1 MVRSTDCGDFRLKLK
16 DLSILLPLTV
26 AAFVIH
32 GYHPA
37 VEDGTIYIPGILK
50 ILNPSLF
57 PYGAEFFQTHA
68 RLTLYPNLMAES
80 VRISHAPLDYVLLF
94 WHLLSIFLLLLACWK
109 LSGQLFERRSAR
121 WGGVALV
128 AALLTMP
135 VAGTSL
141 YVMDEYL
148 NPRSI
153 AIFCA
158 VFAVDAA
165 LERRYLA
172 VALWTILS
180 APIHPWMSVFGLSL
194 VALIFLFQQFGGIE
208 GMPGILRRAPVLPLF
223 FPFGLSFG
231 YPSQTYRRL
240 IEDQTYL
247 FLSRWQWYSWL
258 GILGPL
264 LLFWWFHRIARKNGM
279 AKLDLLCKSL
289 IIYQA
294 VYFAMALAFTIPPRL
309 VGLVRYQPLR
319 SLQLVYLFMYVIG
332 GGLLGKWV
340 LQNKAWRW
348 MVLFF
353 PLSAGMF
360 LGQRAIYASTPHIEW
375 PWTAP
380 GNDWL
385 RAFAWIRE
393 NTPTDAVFALDPNHM
408 RLPVEDHHGFRAL
421 AERSKLADANK
432 DRSVTIM
439 FPDLPLVEECA
450 AQIRAVSGWKN
461 FRLADFERLKQSYGV
476 TWVVVAQP
484 GANGLSCPYQ
494 NATLEVCRIN

>member
-1 MVRSTDCGDFRLKLK
+1 LKLK
-16 DLSILLPLTV
+16 DLAILMLLAV
-26 AAFVIH
+26 AALAVH

-37 VEDGTIYIPGILK
+37 VEDATVYNPGILK

-57 PYGAEFFQTHA
+57 PFGAEFFETHA
-68 RLTLYPNLMAES
+68 RLTIYPHLMAAM
-80 VRISHAPLDYVLLF
+80 VRISHAPLEFVLLF
-94 WHLLSIFLLLLACWK
+94 WHLASIFLLLLACWK
-109 LSGQLFERRSAR
+109 LSEQLFEQTSAR
-121 WGGVALV
+121 WAGVALV

-165 LERRYLA
+165 LRRRFLA
-172 VALWTILS
+172 VALWTIVS

-194 VALIFLFQQFGGIE
+194 VAVIFLFQQFGRFE
-208 GMPGILRRAPVLPLF
+208 GFSGILRRAPAMLF
-223 FPFGLSFG
+223 FLPFGLSFK
-231 YPSQTYRRL
+231 YPSQTYQHL
-240 IEDQTYL
+240 IQDQTYL
-247 FLSRWQWYSWL
+247 FLLKWEWYEWL

-264 LLFWWFHRIARKNGM
+264 LLFWWFHRIARKQAM
-279 AKLDLLCKSL
+279 VKLDLLCSAL
-289 IIYQA
+289 IVYQA
-294 VYFAMALAFTIPPRL
+294 VYFALALLFTIPPRFI
-309 VGLVRYQPLR
+309 GLVRYQPLR
-319 SLQLVYLFMYVIG
+319 SLQLVYLFMYLIG
-332 GGLLGKWV
+332 GGLLGQWA
-340 LQNKAWRW
+340 LREKAWRW
-348 MVLFF
+348 MLLFI
-353 PLSAGMF
+353 PLCTGMF
-360 LGQRAIYASTPHIEW
+360 FGQRAVYASTPHIEW

-380 GNDWL
+380 ANDWL

-393 NTPTDAVFALDPNHM
+393 NTPTNAIFALDPNHM

-450 AQIRAVSGWKN
+450 AQIRALDGWKS
-461 FRLADFERLKQSYGV
+461 FRIADFEKLKQSYGV
-476 TWVVVAQP
+476 NWVVVQQP
-484 GANGLSCPYQ
+484 AAAGLSCPYQ